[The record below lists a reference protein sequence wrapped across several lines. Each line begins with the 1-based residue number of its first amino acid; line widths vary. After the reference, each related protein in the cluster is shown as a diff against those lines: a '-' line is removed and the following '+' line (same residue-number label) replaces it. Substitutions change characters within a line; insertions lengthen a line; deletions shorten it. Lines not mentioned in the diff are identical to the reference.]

1 MLKDYPKLERTIFE
15 GREQENPLINWWL
28 FLVLVVGLSF
38 IIVGLVIY
46 LIIIYQ
52 RIERRDK
59 HFARMGE
66 LFRTSLR
73 TTEEVAKAKGIDI
86 YSQKSEIEEKIKV
99 AEDSLLRPK
108 NAVLWTVLM
117 VLTGGLV
124 AFYVYYFLLVD
135 WYRIQRLEQDI
146 MDDFSDLWTQL
157 DIVKDPIPVSLRVP
171 ERSYWAYLGLSII
184 TLGIWLFYWDYVTH
198 TEPDHVFPENRSWE
212 DKILSSF
219 REPEGA
225 KAA

>member
-1 MLKDYPKLERTIFE
+1 MLKDYPKLERTIYE

-28 FLVLVVGLSF
+28 FLILVVGLSF

-66 LFRTSLR
+66 LFRDSLR

-135 WYRIQRLEQDI
+135 WYRIQRMEQEI

-157 DIVKDPIPVSLRVP
+157 DITKDPIPVTLRVP
-171 ERSYWAYLGLSII
+171 ERSYWAYLGLTII
-184 TLGIWLFYWDYVTH
+184 TLGIWLLYWDYVTH

-219 REPEGA
+219 REPEGV